1 MKILLYK
8 EDKDPFYLQ
17 IVKQIKTQILNHSL
31 SAGDCL
37 PSMRMLASD
46 LRISVITTKRAY
58 EELEKE
64 GFIVTVL
71 GKGTFITDKTVNVI
85 SDEHQREFNKAVD
98 ELLLHGKALQYS
110 IDDIVVKIKERGK

>member
-1 MKILLYK
+1 MQIHLFKD
-8 EDKDPFYLQ
+8 DKDPFYLQ
-17 IVKQIKTQILNHSL
+17 IVKQIKLQILNHTL

-58 EELEKE
+58 EELEKD

-71 GKGTFITDKTVNVI
+71 GKGTFVTDKTVDAI
-85 SDEHQREFNKAVD
+85 SDEHVRQFNRALD
-98 ELLLHGKALQYS
+98 EVLQHAQALQYS
-110 IDDIVVKIKERGK
+110 IDEIIAKLKERK

>member
-1 MKILLYK
+1 MQIHLYK

-17 IVKQIKTQILNHSL
+17 IVKQIKLQILDHTL
-31 SAGDCL
+31 SAGDGL

-71 GKGTFITDKTVNVI
+71 GKGTFVTDKTVNAI
-85 SDEHQREFNKAVD
+85 SDEHLREFNKAVD
-98 ELLLHGKALQYS
+98 EVLNHGKALQYS
-110 IDDIVVKIKERGK
+110 FDEIVEKLKERGK